1 MGKYCRNKPLVF
13 SFVPRCHGLCGS
25 QKYTFTFVA
34 TVKRLCE
41 ANSVPRSH
49 VRDAINPFGSVR
61 TALANARTTLAVSF
75 FLGTVGCPGAGQ

>member
-1 MGKYCRNKPLVF
+1 M
-13 SFVPRCHGLCGS
+13 
-25 QKYTFTFVA
+25 A

-61 TALANARTTLAVSF
+61 TALASARTTWRAPTGGVFASQTNQEQEARVALDERGDV
-75 FLGTVGCPGAGQ
+75 